1 MLVYSILGLLYAAAI
16 VFLLYAYRGFAREQ
30 KRNRPT
36 QGVVTELKG
45 ISKEP
50 PYSHSRRGLALLF
63 FASPSLCLASLE
75 AQIVPPTSLPLPAMV
90 GPLSTAVP
98 VAFDA
103 GPFGQLDATG
113 VLSGFGDWENHPSS
127 GDHAARVDIG
137 NGQVFVQKPSGI
149 VQFYLQAGVY
159 NLPAVGTPTLSTR
172 NTLHDFFGP
181 LPLAYLTLAP
191 KGSFSVSIGK
201 LPTLFGAEDTF
212 TFENLNIERGLL
224 WNQEPA
230 VSRGLQINYSKR
242 KLNSSLAWND
252 GFYSNRYNWV
262 TGALTYSFRAV
273 DSIELVI
280 GGHFGYTGHSSAATP
295 LFQNNSTIY
304 DAIYTH
310 AAKQRFI
317 ETYLQY
323 TNAPRNTR
331 LSLDRTTA
339 TLGEA
344 VLENYTFNQHLS
356 MAGRIEYIGST
367 GNLHDGSANLIYGP
381 GSRAASVTMTP
392 TYQNKSFFARGEF
405 SFVHAFDISQGDAF
419 GPNGRSDAQLRG
431 VIETGF
437 LF

>member
-16 VFLLYAYRGFAREQ
+16 VFLRYAYRGFAQEQ
-30 KRNRPT
+30 KRNRSP
-36 QGVVTELKG
+36 QDVVTELKG
-45 ISKEP
+45 RSSKEP
-50 PYSHSRRGLALLF
+50 PYNRRWLALLF
-63 FASPSLCLASLE
+63 FASHSICLASLE
-75 AQIVPPTSLPLPAMV
+75 AQTVPPTALPLPAMV

-98 VAFDA
+98 IAFDA
-103 GPFGQLDATG
+103 GPFGQLDVTG
-113 VLSGFGDWENHPSS
+113 VLSGFGYWENHPIS
-127 GDHAARVDIG
+127 GDHTARVDIS

-159 NLPAVGTPTLSTR
+159 NLPGVGTPILSTR

-181 LPLAYLTLAP
+181 LPQAYLILTP
-191 KGSFSVSIGK
+191 KRSFSLLFGK
-201 LPTLFGAEDTF
+201 LPTLIGAEDTF

-252 GFYSNRYNWV
+252 GFYSNRYNWL
-262 TGALTYSFRAV
+262 TGALTYSFRAA
-273 DSIELVI
+273 DSIELVA
-280 GGHFGYTGHSSAATP
+280 GGNLGYTGHSSATTP

-304 DAIYTH
+304 NLIYTH
-310 AAKQRFI
+310 AAKQWFI

-323 TNAPRNTR
+323 TNAPRNTH
-331 LSLDRTTA
+331 LSVDRTTA

-344 VLENYTFNQHLS
+344 VLENYTFTPHLS
-356 MAGRIEYIGST
+356 MAGRVEYVGST

-381 GSRAASVTMTP
+381 GSQAASVTLTSA
-392 TYQNKSFFARGEF
+392 YQNNSFFARGEF
-405 SFVHAFDISQGDAF
+405 SFVHAFNISQGDAF
-419 GPNGRSDAQLRG
+419 GLNGMTDTQSRG